1 MLIVKLMELQYL
13 AGHGREQ
20 RDSVST
26 KEPFGVKKKCLYIS
40 GEMLSVLSHG
50 TLSDKVA

>member
-1 MLIVKLMELQYL
+1 MELQYL

-26 KEPFGVKKKCLYIS
+26 KEPFGVKKKKYIF
-40 GEMLSVLSHG
+40 LV
-50 TLSDKVA
+50 KC